1 LVPNKVTGIEM
12 TEQNKPP
19 RARAQMR
26 AQIDENLKRVYEASL
41 SEDLPDRFK
50 DLLSQLRA
58 VDQQQ
63 SVDK

>member
-1 LVPNKVTGIEM
+1 
-12 TEQNKPP
+12 
-19 RARAQMR
+19 MR